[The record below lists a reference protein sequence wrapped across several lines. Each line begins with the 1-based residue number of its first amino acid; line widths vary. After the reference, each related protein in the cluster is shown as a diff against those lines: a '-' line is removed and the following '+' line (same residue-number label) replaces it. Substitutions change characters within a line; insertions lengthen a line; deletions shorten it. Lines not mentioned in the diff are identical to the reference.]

1 MASEHAKVVA
11 ILRTADSSERRV
23 YPKWLHAGGGAPP
36 HERIFSR
43 SASTRRSA
51 DASAERLVR
60 KRAISFEIFAFF
72 GRVRRK
78 RVGRFADRRRYC
90 LRSTVLAG
98 KVAKARI
105 SLSE

>member
-23 YPKWLHAGGGAPP
+23 YPKWLHAGGSAPP

-51 DASAERLVR
+51 DASANAWCGSG
-60 KRAISFEIFAFF
+60 AISFEKFPFF

-98 KVAKARI
+98 RVAKARI